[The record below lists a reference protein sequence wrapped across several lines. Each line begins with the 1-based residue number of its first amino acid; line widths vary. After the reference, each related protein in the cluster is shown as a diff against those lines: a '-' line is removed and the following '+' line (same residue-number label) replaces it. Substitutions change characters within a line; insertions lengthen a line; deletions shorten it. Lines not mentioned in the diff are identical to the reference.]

1 MPQLTQGL
9 IVAALIG
16 LLLAIIVGY
25 YLRQSQVNELTEAL
39 QQSQKRQED
48 LEKAHE
54 QRLRTATQQLQK
66 DYEAHLAEKMEQY
79 EDRLEE
85 RRGQL
90 ESEYRT
96 RESVMGSAPVDAD
109 STTEQRI
116 RKQYETRLKEA
127 ATKIQQAYEQHLQ
140 DKLVEARSQ
149 AQQDSDQRL
158 AEAIAHYQDQE
169 QTRQPQAP
177 SALALG
183 ALVPEPT
190 AVASADLPDVAEI
203 EARFQAEYNQRL
215 AEYQAEMDQRLAQM
229 EQDYE
234 ARLQMAQAGGSV
246 PAAIEPSTA
255 ELELNL
261 RRELEEILRAEY
273 EQKLAEKIEHYQDEL
288 TQRTQELEQAYEAR
302 LQLQVPSFPEPS
314 VSVADEPAVDLDMAM
329 LEEAMPPEAA
339 IADEAAL
346 IADSEIS
353 LDMNEFSSAVPSPAV
368 NEEDSNLAAMLE
380 SEADSGQVDDWGLDA
395 DIDSND
401 LNVDAFNTSEPDTIS
416 DLSELNFDDADEFP
430 SEPTSPGSAAGEFG
444 LASLVESETDSG
456 QIDDFGLEPGVDTN
470 SLDLGA
476 LLNEPVSQPSSEFV
490 VDEFA
495 LESATASD
503 ESDFGLA
510 GLLEDETYSGQS
522 DDLELDADFSADNL
536 DLNALLNEPTSE
548 PSSEFAVDEVAFEA
562 ASASDESDFG
572 SAGLLEDE
580 IYSGQANDPDL
591 DADFNA
597 DNLDL
602 NALLNEPDSEPS
614 SEFAVDE
621 FTFEAAPASDESDF
635 GLAGPLED
643 DTYSGQADNLGL
655 DTDFNADSLDLNALL
670 NEPVSEPSSEFA
682 LDDFSPE
689 PASSGLDEGDFGLG
703 ALLEG
708 EADSGQEDEFSL
720 DADFNADSL
729 DLDALLNPPAP
740 KPTSDDLLD
749 DLDDLSNLS

>member
-39 QQSQKRQED
+39 QQSQKRQEG
-48 LEKAHE
+48 LEKEHE

-66 DYEAHLAEKMEQY
+66 DYEAQLAEKMEQY
-79 EDRLEE
+79 QDQFEE

-96 RESVMGSAPVDAD
+96 RQSVMGGAPVDAD

-149 AQQDSDQRL
+149 AQQDYDQRL

-169 QTRQPQAP
+169 QTRQPLAP

-183 ALVPEPT
+183 ALVPEPM
-190 AVASADLPDVAEI
+190 AVASENTSDVAEI
-203 EARFQAEYNQRL
+203 EARIQAEYNQRL
-215 AEYQAEMDQRLAQM
+215 AEYQADMDQRLAQM

-261 RRELEEILRAEY
+261 RRELEESLRAEY

-302 LQLQVPSFPEPS
+302 LQLQVPSFPEPAAP
-314 VSVADEPAVDLDMAM
+314 VADEPAVDLDMAM

-368 NEEDSNLAAMLE
+368 DEEDSNLAAMLE

-395 DIDSND
+395 DVNTDSLD
-401 LNVDAFNTSEPDTIS
+401 VDAFTTSEPDTIS
-416 DLSELNFDDADEFP
+416 DLSELNFDDADEFSP
-430 SEPTSPGSAAGEFG
+430 EPTSPGSAAGEFG

-456 QIDDFGLEPGVDTN
+456 QIDDFGLEPDVDTD
-470 SLDLGA
+470 SLDLG
-476 LLNEPVSQPSSEFV
+476 
-490 VDEFA
+490 
-495 LESATASD
+495 
-503 ESDFGLA
+503 
-510 GLLEDETYSGQS
+510 
-522 DDLELDADFSADNL
+522 
-536 DLNALLNEPTSE
+536 
-548 PSSEFAVDEVAFEA
+548 
-562 ASASDESDFG
+562 
-572 SAGLLEDE
+572 
-580 IYSGQANDPDL
+580 
-591 DADFNA
+591 
-597 DNLDL
+597 
-602 NALLNEPDSEPS
+602 
-614 SEFAVDE
+614 
-621 FTFEAAPASDESDF
+621 
-635 GLAGPLED
+635 
-643 DTYSGQADNLGL
+643 
-655 DTDFNADSLDLNALL
+655 ALL

-682 LDDFSPE
+682 VEEFAFEAAPVS
-689 PASSGLDEGDFGLG
+689 DESDFGG
-703 ALLEG
+703 CARRR
-708 EADSGQEDEFSL
+708 
-720 DADFNADSL
+720 NI
-729 DLDALLNPPAP
+729 
-740 KPTSDDLLD
+740 
-749 DLDDLSNLS
+749 